1 MGKASRSKRKRATVR
16 AAKRSRSNN
25 WWYALIALV
34 LIAGVALIMYSN
46 ATAPGDVGPY
56 IADQANPNNPHNKDS
71 HWHAA
76 LGVYDCDHWVG
87 DATGEGLW
95 QWPVATPQGS
105 PGRANNTNV
114 YAGLHSH
121 ADGIIHMEPVTSED
135 AGRHATL
142 GKYFEYGGW
151 KLSSTGY
158 EFLGTKVKNGDKC
171 ANGGAGTLQWGVAK
185 WDGTD
190 PPGKQKYT
198 VKTGNPAD
206 YKLNQGDVIIVAFLP
221 PGKTIESIG
230 NPPSIKN
237 LPGAAGVE
245 TAPGQMPPTAGTTP
259 ATGSGAPT
267 PNSPT
272 TGTPTSPTSKP

>member
-25 WWYALIALV
+25 WWFVLAALV
-34 LIAGVALIMYSN
+34 VIGGVALIM
-46 ATAPGDVGPY
+46 ATKMTAPADVGPF
-56 IADQANPNNPHNKDS
+56 IADQGNPNNPHNKDS

-87 DATGEGLW
+87 DSTGEGLW

-105 PGRANNTNV
+105 PGRANNSQV

-121 ADGIIHMEPVTSED
+121 ADGIIHMEPTTSED

-142 GKYFEYGGW
+142 GKYFDYGGW

-158 EFLGTKVKNGDKC
+158 DFLGTKVSNGDKC
-171 ANGGAGTLQWGVAK
+171 GTGAGELQWAVAR

-190 PPGKQKYT
+190 PPGPQKYT
-198 VKTGNPAD
+198 VKSGNPAD

-221 PGKTIESIG
+221 PGKTIQSVG

-245 TAPGQMPPTAGTTP
+245 TAPGQMPGVSGTTP
-259 ATGSGAPT
+259 TSTAGPAPT
-267 PNSPT
+267 A
-272 TGTPTSPTSKP
+272 TSPTSKP

>member
-1 MGKASRSKRKRATVR
+1 MPSDSRAKRKRAAVR
-16 AAKRSRSNN
+16 SAKRSRTNT
-25 WWYALIALV
+25 WWYGLTALVVIVGIALIVYAR
-34 LIAGVALIMYSN
+34 S
-46 ATAPGDVGPY
+46 TAPAPVGPFV
-56 IADQANPNNPHNKDS
+56 AGSSHTTDT

-76 LGVYDCDHWVG
+76 LGVYYCDHWLG
-87 DATGEGLW
+87 DSTGTGLW
-95 QWPVATPQGS
+95 NWPYATPSGT
-105 PGRANNTNV
+105 PARAGNTTA

-121 ADGIIHMEPVTSED
+121 ADGIIHMEPATSED

-142 GKYFEYGGW
+142 GKYFDYGGW

-158 EFLGTKVKNGDKC
+158 EFLGTKVSNGDKC
-171 ANGGAGTLQWGVAK
+171 GTGPGQLQWAVAR

-190 PPGKQKYT
+190 PPGPQKYT

-221 PGKTIESIG
+221 PGKSIQSLG

-245 TAPGQMPPTAGTTP
+245 TAPGQMPSVPGTTP
-259 ATGSGAPT
+259 TSSTGPAPT
-267 PNSPT
+267 A
-272 TGTPTSPTSKP
+272 TSPTSKP